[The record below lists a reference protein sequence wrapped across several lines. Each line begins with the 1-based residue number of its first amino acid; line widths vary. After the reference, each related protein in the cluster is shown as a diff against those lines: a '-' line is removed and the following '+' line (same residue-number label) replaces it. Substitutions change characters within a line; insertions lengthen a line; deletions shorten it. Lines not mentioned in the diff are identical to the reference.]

1 MRCTWKKVVSLALA
15 VSLAAGI
22 MLPAYAAS
30 APTAPEEENA
40 VTLSADSW
48 YTPLARRIASPGLL
62 GGQTSG
68 YDTSNPYVNV
78 NVGLF
83 HNVPVTVDEN
93 TTGVA
98 TYYLPDGMDPWAPA
112 VIIMT
117 PDHTTA
123 KAFSNSLTGLQWR
136 AVADKNKIGLAFV
149 EPENGGTWNLTL
161 SEAGRD
167 DAALLN
173 QLYQLMRKKGLALT
187 GAFSMD

>member
-1 MRCTWKKVVSLALA
+1 MVFFFHKTPIYGKECSRFALRHLSAKVRIGSKEAEKPMRCTWKKVVSLALA

-48 YTPLARRIASPGLL
+48 YTPLARRIASTGLL

-98 TYYLPDGMDPWAPA
+98 TYYLPDGMDPWARR
-112 VIIMT
+112 
-117 PDHTTA
+117 
-123 KAFSNSLTGLQWR
+123 SLT
-136 AVADKNKIGLAFV
+136 
-149 EPENGGTWNLTL
+149 
-161 SEAGRD
+161 
-167 DAALLN
+167 
-173 QLYQLMRKKGLALT
+173 
-187 GAFSMD
+187 